1 MRKIGRVDTNQKELV
16 TQLRKIGATVSIL
29 SNVGGGVPDIIV
41 GYKGVN
47 YLFEIKDGDK
57 PPSQRKLTPDE
68 SKFFDTWQGNCHIVL
83 DINQCLAIFN
93 K

>member
-16 TQLRKIGATVSIL
+16 TQLMKIGATVSIL

-47 YLFEIKDGDK
+47 YLFEMFEFLPQRCKLSCLVATVLEFLGWG
-57 PPSQRKLTPDE
+57 RKLE
-68 SKFFDTWQGNCHIVL
+68 SQTTLEHVC
-83 DINQCLAIFN
+83 
-93 K
+93 